1 MLVDGIGGH
10 FGDVLRRLGLNVE
23 GDERVRHEVVD
34 RLEPLLPDEVLPIV
48 EQPVVEGLVT
58 KPEETGGGGHHRT
71 RKGQIS
77 RLDASGSLLPADGV
91 STLRPRCASL
101 AAVGFP

>member
-10 FGDVLRRLGLNVE
+10 FGDVLRRLGLDVE
-23 GDERVRHEVVD
+23 GDERICDEVVN

-58 KPEETGGGGHHRT
+58 NSAETEGQGH
-71 RKGQIS
+71 RKDKRRSDQGI
-77 RLDASGSLLPADGV
+77 RRIYF
-91 STLRPRCASL
+91 STAR
-101 AAVGFP
+101 

>member
-10 FGDVLRRLGLNVE
+10 FGNVLRRLGLDVE

-58 KPEETGGGGHHRT
+58 KPEHRT
-71 RKGQIS
+71 Q
-77 RLDASGSLLPADGV
+77 GV
-91 STLRPRCASL
+91 TGHPKVRS
-101 AAVGFP
+101 VV